1 MHITIMQ
8 SGKNH
13 VKGVQGIAK
22 TIGGQVSR
30 MDRKEAINIL
40 SLRRQNAIGTLGST
54 PREANNTAI
63 NVLVDEIYA
72 YEMAIEALDKQIP
85 KKPVSKYK
93 YRDGEN
99 VCPSCETE
107 NRCRIVM
114 FWEKFC
120 PDCGQA
126 IDWEA
131 EE

>member
-1 MHITIMQ
+1 MK
-8 SGKNH
+8 SED
-13 VKGVQGIAK
+13 A
-22 TIGGQVSR
+22 R
-30 MDRKEAINIL
+30 AIFLLEHCAERCDGYQKDDTCETCEINF
-40 SLRRQNAIGTLGST
+40 AIK
-54 PREANNTAI
+54 AI
-63 NVLVDEIYA
+63 
-72 YEMAIEALDKQIP
+72 DKQIP

-126 IDWEA
+126 IDWEV
-131 EE
+131 EK

>member
-1 MHITIMQ
+1 MTPEEVIKTLE
-8 SGKNH
+8 
-13 VKGVQGIAK
+13 VAK
-22 TIGGQVSR
+22 AEVEWNYP
-30 MDRKEAINIL
+30 MDYAVAIDEAIK
-40 SLRRQNAIGTLGST
+40 AM
-54 PREANNTAI
+54 E
-63 NVLVDEIYA
+63 
-72 YEMAIEALDKQIP
+72 KQIP

-126 IDWEA
+126 IGWEA
-131 EE
+131 KEWQS

>member
-1 MHITIMQ
+1 MKSEDAKAIFLLEHCAERCEGYQNDDTC
-8 SGKNH
+8 KNCE
-13 VKGVQGIAK
+13 INF
-22 TIGGQVSR
+22 
-30 MDRKEAINIL
+30 AIK
-40 SLRRQNAIGTLGST
+40 AI
-54 PREANNTAI
+54 
-63 NVLVDEIYA
+63 
-72 YEMAIEALDKQIP
+72 DKQIP

-107 NRCRIVM
+107 NCCRIVM

-126 IDWEA
+126 IDWEV

>member
-1 MHITIMQ
+1 MNLKEVIKTLEL
-8 SGKNH
+8 
-13 VKGVQGIAK
+13 AK
-22 TIGGQVSR
+22 AEVEWNYP
-30 MDRKEAINIL
+30 MDYAVAI
-40 SLRRQNAIGTLGST
+40 
-54 PREANNTAI
+54 
-63 NVLVDEIYA
+63 DE
-72 YEMAIEALDKQIP
+72 AIEAIDKQIP

-126 IDWEA
+126 IDWE
-131 EE
+131 EEE